1 MNVLSVFVSQS
12 LLSLQNNHSIH
23 FVFIRDESRSHRPKH
38 YPRGWTGSLHKQFK
52 PVNLLANLRAQHSCM
67 QLTAC
72 SGWGSAAVG
81 SWQSK
86 PQASLAQRRTVWV
99 RHGDLTPSGIRSLC
113 HGGKEA
119 HLLLSLTHPWIL
131 IWAKKY
137 WMEIVFLFPTKSPVE
152 IIFIYSAQP
161 YLHSKWCASVIQ

>member
-119 HLLLSLTHPWIL
+119 HLLLSLTHPCHL
-131 IWAKKY
+131 IWAKKNTEWKLY
-137 WMEIVFLFPTKSPVE
+137 FYFRRKAL
-152 IIFIYSAQP
+152 
-161 YLHSKWCASVIQ
+161 